1 MQHELVKTRTGSPL
15 VPVRHFSDEGVKVL
29 ASVLPFSIEPKKFEV
44 CEGLS
49 VQQIMDNFTKDPDM
63 QLSVHVYIGSAYIE
77 RCYWDQVY
85 PKPGALVS
93 IKLVPQGGGGKKN
106 PLATVLMIAVMAAAA
121 WAGPAI
127 AGSLAASGV
136 VGAAGTTSFA
146 IASALGSA
154 LVSTVGN
161 LLVSAIAPPPKQ
173 RMNSAVTNPA
183 EAQTLFIEG
192 ARNEMDPYGVVPIA
206 FGKVRVFP
214 KLSARSYTE
223 ASGDDQ
229 YVRQLFCWGL
239 GKYDLQ
245 TLIDNLK
252 IGETSITEYDSV
264 EMQHDAAG
272 LGSDAADALNLF
284 PNDIFQEDMSRQFKY
299 SDGWIQQASQAGA
312 NELIIDITLPNGCVE
327 FNDQGG
333 KNTRSVVIEA
343 RYSVAGADDWSSVQS
358 LTVSSNKTA
367 AIRRHIRFAN
377 LPENQ
382 YDVQVRRTTA
392 DSTSD
397 KVFDATWWTALKTVT
412 YTPPVNM
419 KGISQT
425 AMRMKGTDQL
435 SGAVDQLNSILY
447 SIVPDYNHETGE
459 WVERPTQNPA
469 SFFRF
474 VLQNSSLWYNED
486 DELSPD
492 APNARGLADNRIY
505 LDNLQDFHD
514 HCRINGYEYNAYV
527 DWEASVWDM
536 LQEIASCG
544 RAAPTLIDG
553 KWGVVIDRVPDYIA
567 QHVTTSNSWGYTA
580 TRIFPSV
587 PHAFRVQFNN
597 EDAGFIQDERL
608 VYMDGYNENNARKIE
623 GLQLP
628 GITNPDLVWKHGRE
642 HLATVLL
649 RPYEHTFFMDVEH
662 LNATRGSKIK
672 FSHRVPLI
680 GLEDGFIVEVIM
692 DQEEEPNVVGVR
704 LDRTVTMT
712 VGKTYSMRMRDTSTG
727 VSVVKHLETI
737 PGEQDTVYFSEQ
749 FPASDVGTNV
759 DDLFM
764 FGETGLESIDLL
776 VKDVIPD
783 QDLTAKL
790 VCVDAAP
797 GIAQAAEGV
806 IPAFQS
812 RISVPAEL
820 LRPQAPVI
828 IGIQTGAEV
837 QVLNLD
843 GTVSNR
849 MVITLQN
856 NNPFEVI
863 PVVKI
868 KRSDANDYYEA
879 QVISTSANQVVI
891 EGLDQ
896 RVRYD
901 LQIYYK
907 KVGNSSTTMFGGTTY
922 SPITSKNLV
931 LFEGVSDLPPDITNF
946 NIQIIGE
953 NMLLTWNAVGVLDF
967 SHYELRYT
975 PSLDGISWN
984 TAQTLKARLANNET
998 IVPAATGTFLIK
1010 AWDRGGRESANA
1022 TATSVSVVLEGQNAV
1037 ENVQED
1043 PTFPG
1048 THTNTVVTD
1057 DDTLELD
1064 DLSIGEGI
1072 YEFDGY
1078 TDLSEVY
1085 QCRVT
1090 PHLVVGGRNV
1100 TFFMSTW
1107 TSLSSMGTLD
1117 GSQAGD
1123 WSVRLEAA
1131 FTNDDPSG
1139 TPTWTDWAPLG
1150 IGTQTFRAV
1159 KFRIL
1164 LFGNGSNV
1172 TPSIEELRVLID
1184 MPDRITKVTEITCP
1198 DTGLTVVYDPA
1209 YKNNP
1214 TVGITIYDQQTGDWL
1229 DYGSKDSTGF
1239 TLTIRNSSN
1248 TAVTRIIDYTAIGYG
1263 RVIT

>member
-1 MQHELVKTRTGSPL
+1 MQHELVTTRPNASII
-15 VPVRHFSDEGVKVL
+15 PVRKFSDEGIKVV
-29 ASVLPFSIEPKKFEV
+29 ASLLPYSIEPKLFEA
-44 CEGLS
+44 CEGMS
-49 VQQIMDNFTKDPDM
+49 IQEMMDNFIKDPDL
-63 QLSVHVYIGSAYIE
+63 QLSVHCYIGATYIQ
-77 RCYWDQVY
+77 RKYWSQVY
-85 PKPGALVS
+85 PKPGAVVS
-93 IKLVPQGGGGKKN
+93 IKLVPQKGGGGKKN
-106 PLATVLMIAVMAAAA
+106 PLATILTIAVMAAAA

-127 AGSLAASGV
+127 AGSMGF
-136 VGAAGTTSFA
+136 AAGTTGFKVA
-146 IASALGSA
+146 AALGTA

-173 RMNSAVTNPA
+173 RMNAAVTNPA

-192 ARNEMDPYGVVPIA
+192 ARNEADPYGVVPQA

-214 KLSARSYTE
+214 KLSANNYTE
-223 ASGDDQ
+223 SSGDDQ

-252 IGETSITEYDSV
+252 IGETRITEYDGV
-264 EMQHDAAG
+264 ELQHDMEGRGVDAG
-272 LGSDAADALNLF
+272 DDLNLY
-284 PNDIFQEDMSRQFKY
+284 PNDIFQEDLSRQFKY
-299 SDGWIQQASQAGA
+299 TDGWIQQTSQSGA
-312 NELIIDITLPNGCVE
+312 NELILDITLPNGCVQ

-333 KNTRSVVIEA
+333 KNTHTVNIEA
-343 RYSVAGADDWSSVQS
+343 RYSVAGANTWSSVQQ
-358 LTVSSNKTA
+358 LTISASKTA
-367 AIRRHIRFAN
+367 AIRRHIRFAD
-377 LPENQ
+377 LPEGQ

-392 DSTSD
+392 DTTSD

-412 YTPPVNM
+412 YQAPVNM

-447 SIVPDYNHETGE
+447 SVLPDYDHETGE

-469 SFFRF
+469 SFFRY
-474 VLQNSSLWYNED
+474 VLQNSELWVD
-486 DELSPD
+486 DLGELSPD
-492 APNARGLADNRIY
+492 APNARGLKDNRIY
-505 LDNLQDFHD
+505 LANIEDFHD
-514 HCRINGYEYNAYV
+514 HCRLNGFEYNAYI

-567 QHVTTSNSWGYTA
+567 QHVTTSNSWGYNA
-580 TRIFPSV
+580 VRIFPSV

-608 VYMDGYNENNARKIE
+608 VYADGYDENTARKIE

-642 HLATVLL
+642 HLATVIL
-649 RPYEHTFFMDVEH
+649 RPYEHTFYMDVEH
-662 LNATRGSKIK
+662 LNAVRGSKIK

-680 GLEDGFIVEVIM
+680 GLEDGFILEVLT
-692 DQEEEPNVVGVR
+692 DAEEEPNVTGVR
-704 LDRTVTMT
+704 LDRPVNMML
-712 VGKTYSMRMRDTSTG
+712 GKTYSLRARDTKTG
-727 VSVVKHLETI
+727 LSVYKELQTV
-737 PGEQDTVYFSEQ
+737 PGERDTVFFSVP
-749 FPASDVGTNV
+749 FPESDVGMKV

-764 FGETGLESIDLL
+764 FGETGLESIDLI
-776 VKDVIPD
+776 VKDVVPE

-797 GIAQAAEGV
+797 EIAQASEGV

-828 IGIQTGAEV
+828 VGIQTGAEV
-837 QVLNLD
+837 QVMNLD

-849 MVITLQN
+849 MVITLRN
-856 NNPFEVI
+856 DNAFEVVPI
-863 PVVKI
+863 VKI
-868 KRSDANDYYEA
+868 KRSDSNDFYEA
-879 QVISTSANQVVI
+879 QVISATANQVVL

-931 LFEGVSDLPPDITNF
+931 LFEGVSDLPPNITNF
-946 NIQIIGE
+946 NIQVVGE
-953 NMLLTWNAVGVLDF
+953 NVLLSWNDVGVLDF
-967 SHYELRYT
+967 WYYEIRYT
-975 PSLDGISWN
+975 PSVDGISWN
-984 TAQTLKARLANNET
+984 TAQVIKTRLTNTET

-1010 AWDRGGRESANA
+1010 AFDRGGRESAVA
-1022 TATSVSVVLEGQNAV
+1022 TYSSISVVLEGMNAV
-1037 ENVQED
+1037 EVVQQD

-1064 DLSIGEGI
+1064 DLSLAEGI
-1072 YEFDGY
+1072 YEFPGY

-1107 TSLSSMGTLD
+1107 SSLSTIGTLD
-1117 GSQAGD
+1117 GSQASD

-1139 TPTWTDWAPLG
+1139 TPTWTAWAPLG

-1172 TPSIEELRVLID
+1172 TPSVEELRVLID

-1198 DTGLTVVYDPA
+1198 NTGLTVTYDPA

-1214 TVGITIYDQQTGDWL
+1214 TVNITIYDQQTGDWL
-1229 DYGSKDSTGF
+1229 DYSSKDSTGF
-1239 TLTIRNSSN
+1239 VLTIRNSSN
-1248 TAVTRIIDYTAIGYG
+1248 VAVTRIIDYTAIGYG